1 MLCAS
6 KRMKDQYLSAQVERL
21 RKAVYLIA
29 MKALGLALSI
39 SLVFFTNVFSQT
51 PDKLAAIWEN
61 EHVSKI
67 FPSDVRHKD
76 LQNYLDQLRKLG
88 IPAEEVGRSYAGR
101 EIYQMEWVKGP
112 LKIFMWSQM
121 HGDEPTATS
130 ALIDTFAFLQ
140 KNRRLPWVKK
150 IEEPMTIRAVPLL
163 N

>member
-1 MLCAS
+1 
-6 KRMKDQYLSAQVERL
+6 MKAFGLVLSAL
-21 RKAVYLIA
+21 FLFLIPA
-29 MKALGLALSI
+29 Y
-39 SLVFFTNVFSQT
+39 SQS
-51 PDKLAAIWEN
+51 PEKLAAIWET
-61 EHVSKI
+61 EHISKI

-76 LQNYLDQLRKLG
+76 LQNYLDQLRKIG
-88 IPAEEVGRSYAGR
+88 IPVEEVGRSYAGR
-101 EIYQMEWVKGP
+101 EIYEMEWGKGP

-130 ALIDTFAFLQ
+130 ALSDTFAFLQ